1 MNPPLISVLIPT
13 YNRVTTLEQ
22 CVRSAQAGGYDRLE
36 IIISDNASTDGT
48 QELAHRL
55 AAEDPRIVFLEH
67 ASNLGPLPNWRAC
80 LERASGDYVHWLWS
94 DDWVEPGFYEKM
106 LSKLTVNMRCVAICS
121 AKIVDPVN
129 NTWHIICSM
138 PNAGH
143 GRDELLKSAFKGWL
157 LPVSPAAAL
166 LPMES
171 VRRHFTTVIRTAS
184 GLNCNQRAI
193 GCDAIMIM
201 GAIMD
206 ANLVVFFPEPLV
218 NFRQSPA
225 SITCSTNKRFLAAH
239 YAWARISWGR
249 SHRLPRTWMLFDFVR
264 LLHDRRIM
272 AFIRG
277 II

>member
-48 QELAHRL
+48 QELARRL

-80 LERASGDYVHWLWS
+80 LERATGDYVHWLWS
-94 DDWVEPGFYEKM
+94 DDWIEPRFYEKM
-106 LSKLTVNMRCVAICS
+106 LSKLTDKKLCVAIC
-121 AKIVDPVN
+121 AARIIEPVN
-129 NTWHIICSM
+129 NIWYITCSM
-138 PNAGH
+138 PNAGQ
-143 GRDELLKSAFKGWL
+143 GRDELLKIAFKGWQ

-171 VRRHFTTVIRTAS
+171 VRRHFTIEIPKVS
-184 GLNCNQRAI
+184 GLDCNHRAI

-201 GAIMD
+201 GAILD
-206 ANLVVFFPEPLV
+206 ANSVVFFPEPLV

-249 SHRLPRTWMLFDFVR
+249 SHCLPRRWMLFDFVR
-264 LLHDRRIM
+264 LAHDWRV
-272 AFIRG
+272 AAVIRG
-277 II
+277 LF